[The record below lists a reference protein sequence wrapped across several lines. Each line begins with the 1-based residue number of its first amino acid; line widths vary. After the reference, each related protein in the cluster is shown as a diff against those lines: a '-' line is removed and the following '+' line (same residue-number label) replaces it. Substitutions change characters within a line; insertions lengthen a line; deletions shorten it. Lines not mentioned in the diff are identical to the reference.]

1 MRYSKSAT
9 REASRV
15 GRYRRS
21 AAGQSIAEFA
31 LVVPILLLLVF
42 GIVEFGLIVKSWQ
55 VVTDAAREGA
65 RVAVVGTT
73 PAIAADST
81 KATTAVRNA
90 LNRGGLKGSSATV
103 TLQAF
108 GTGTTG
114 GAWTGAARGDT
125 ARVSITYPHTM
136 IMFGPL
142 IKSMTGYSTLSIRT
156 SIAMRK
162 E

>member
-1 MRYSKSAT
+1 MRHLKSAT

-15 GRYRRS
+15 GSFRRS
-21 AAGQSIAEFA
+21 TAGQSIAEFA

-65 RVAVVGTT
+65 RVAVVGAT
-73 PAIAADST
+73 PGATADST
-81 KATTAVRNA
+81 DAVAAVRAA
-90 LNRGGLKGSSATV
+90 LNRGGLDGADATV
-103 TLQAF
+103 TLEAH
-108 GTGTTG
+108 GVSAGP
-114 GAWTGAARGDT
+114 WTGAERGDT
-125 ARVSITYPHTM
+125 ARMNITYPHDM

-142 IKSMTGYSTLSIRT
+142 IASMTGYSTIPIRT

>member
-1 MRYSKSAT
+1 MRYFKSAT
-9 REASRV
+9 REASRA
-15 GRYRRS
+15 GSLRRS
-21 AAGQSIAEFA
+21 SAGQSIAEFA

-73 PAIAADST
+73 PGESADS
-81 KATTAVRNA
+81 ADAAVAVRAA
-90 LNRGGLKGSSATV
+90 LNRGGLNGPDAAV
-103 TLQAF
+103 TITA
-108 GTGTTG
+108 TGTTG
-114 GAWTGAARGDT
+114 GAWLGAQRGDT
-125 ARVSITYPHTM
+125 ARVTINYPHDM

-142 IKSMTGYSTLSIRT
+142 ISSMTGYSTLPIRT
-156 SIAMRK
+156 SITMRK

>member
-15 GRYRRS
+15 GSLRRS
-21 AAGQSIAEFA
+21 SAGQSIAEFA

-65 RVAVVGTT
+65 RVAVVGLT
-73 PAIAADST
+73 PGQTADSVD
-81 KATTAVRNA
+81 ATAAVRDA
-90 LNRGGLKGSSATV
+90 LDRGGLNGANATV
-103 TLQAF
+103 TLEAL
-108 GTGTTG
+108 GLTG
-114 GAWTGAARGDT
+114 GAWEGADRGDQ
-125 ARVSITYPHTM
+125 ARVTINYPHDM

-142 IKSMTGYSTLSIRT
+142 ISSMTGYSTIPIRT
-156 SIAMRK
+156 SITMRK

>member
-1 MRYSKSAT
+1 MRRFKSAT
-9 REASRV
+9 REASRA
-15 GRYRRS
+15 GSLRRS
-21 AAGQSIAEFA
+21 SAGQSIAEFA

-73 PAIAADST
+73 PGVAADSVD
-81 KATTAVRNA
+81 AADAVRQA
-90 LNRGGLKGSSATV
+90 LNRGGLDGADATV
-103 TLQAF
+103 ALEA
-108 GTGTTG
+108 TGTTG
-114 GAWTGAARGDT
+114 GPWTGAERGDT
-125 ARVSITYPHTM
+125 ARVTINYPHDM

-142 IKSMTGYSTLSIRT
+142 ISSMTGYSTIPIRT
-156 SIAMRK
+156 SITMRK

>member
-1 MRYSKSAT
+1 MRYFKSAK
-9 REASRV
+9 RVASRAHTFQ
-15 GRYRRS
+15 RS
-21 AAGQSIAEFA
+21 SAGQSIAEFA

-73 PAIAADST
+73 PGVTADST
-81 KATTAVRNA
+81 AAAAAISGA
-90 LNRGGLKGSSATV
+90 LNRGGLT
-103 TLQAF
+103 Q
-108 GTGTTG
+108 GTPTISITANG
-114 GAWTGAARGDT
+114 GAWTDAARGDT
-125 ARVSITYPHTM
+125 ARVTINYPHSM

-142 IKSMTGYSTLSIRT
+142 ISSMTGYSTIPIRT
-156 SIAMRK
+156 SITMRK